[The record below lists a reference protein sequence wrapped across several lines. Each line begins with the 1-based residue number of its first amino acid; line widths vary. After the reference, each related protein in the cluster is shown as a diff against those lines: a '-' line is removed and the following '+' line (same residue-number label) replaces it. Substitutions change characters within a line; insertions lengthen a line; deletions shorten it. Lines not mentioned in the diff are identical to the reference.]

1 MQDEL
6 KTVQGGTCGGKKN
19 AAAEKEDTAAQREN
33 AERLARI
40 GKKIAVLSGKG
51 GVGKSTVAVNL
62 ASALAGLG
70 NRVGL
75 LDADLHGP
83 SVPTMLNLA
92 GCIPKAEKGRLLPVE
107 AAGMKVMSLGLLL
120 QERDVAVIWRGP
132 RKAGVLKQLI
142 EEVDWGDLDFL
153 VVDCPP
159 GTGDEPLS
167 VCQILAP
174 LEGGVIVT
182 TPQELALAD
191 VRRSVS
197 FCREIGLPVLG
208 VVENMSG
215 YVCRNCGAMTE
226 IFKEGGGERMAREMG
241 VPFLGRIPIDPQ
253 IVTAGDAGLSF
264 LQGFPSAP
272 GAVALNVVIS
282 RLLGKSPAEKPDK
295 FPSTEPLDVD
305 GQTQSF
311 FGRISDPTASASV
324 TGPCGDTMEFYLV
337 VSDGRIADVRYHT
350 DGCAHTRIYGEMVA
364 AMAKGL
370 KIEEALRIH
379 PAMILAGVQGL
390 PEANRH
396 CAVLAVSALY
406 RAIGTY
412 MILP

>member
-1 MQDEL
+1 MQNEL
-6 KTVQGGTCGGKKN
+6 KTVREKPCGGKQN
-19 AAAEKEDTAAQREN
+19 TAAQESEEAQREKT
-33 AERLARI
+33 ERLGRI
-40 GKKIAVLSGKG
+40 KKRFIVLSGKG
-51 GVGKSTVAVNL
+51 GVGKSTVAVNI
-62 ASALAGLG
+62 ASALAAQGK
-70 NRVGL
+70 RVGL

-92 GCIPKAEKGRLLPVE
+92 GCIPAMEGGRLIPIT
-107 AAGMKVMSLGLLL
+107 AGGVKVMSLGLLFH
-120 QERDVAVIWRGP
+120 EPDMAVIWRGP

-142 EEVDWGDLDFL
+142 EDVDWGELDFL

-174 LEGGVIVT
+174 ADGAIIVT

-191 VRRSVS
+191 VRRSVN
-197 FCREIGLPVLG
+197 FCREIKMPVLG
-208 VVENMSG
+208 IVENMSG

-226 IFKEGGGERMAREMG
+226 IFKEGGGERMAEDMG

-253 IVTAGDAGLSF
+253 IVTAGDAGLSY

-272 GAVALNVVIS
+272 GAVALNAVIS
-282 RLLGKSPAEKPDK
+282 RLLGKSPGEEPDK
-295 FPSTEPLDVD
+295 FPPTEPLDD
-305 GQTQSF
+305 GGEEQSF
-311 FGRISDPTASASV
+311 FGRISDPTASATV

-337 VSDGRIADVRYHT
+337 VSDGRITDVRYFT

-390 PEANRH
+390 PEENRH

-412 MILP
+412 MCLP

>member
-6 KTVQGGTCGGKKN
+6 KTVQGGTCAGKKN
-19 AAAEKEDTAAQREN
+19 TAGEKKDAAAQREN
-33 AERLARI
+33 AERLVKI

-83 SVPTMLNLA
+83 SVPTMLNLR
-92 GCIPKAEKGRLLPVE
+92 GCMPKTEKGRLIPVE

-174 LEGGVIVT
+174 LEGAIIVT

-191 VRRSVS
+191 VRRSVN

-215 YVCRNCGAMTE
+215 YVCRSCGAMTE
-226 IFKEGGGERMAREMG
+226 IFKEGGGERMAGDMG

-253 IVTAGDAGLSF
+253 IVTAGDAGLSY

-272 GAVALNVVIS
+272 GAVSLNAVIA
-282 RLLGKSPAEKPDK
+282 RLLGKSPGGEPGR
-295 FPSTEPLDVD
+295 FPPTEPLAD
-305 GQTQSF
+305 GGEEQSF
-311 FGRISDPTASASV
+311 FGRISDPTVSATV

-337 VSDGRIADVRYHT
+337 VSGGRIADVRYST

-379 PAMILAGVQGL
+379 PAMILAGVEGL
-390 PEANRH
+390 PETNRH

-406 RAIGTY
+406 RAIGAY
-412 MILP
+412 MCLP